1 MKRMK
6 TLIKN
11 ILLAVPVILSAS
23 CSDWLEED
31 PKTFISPSSFY
42 QTVED
47 FDGALKGLY
56 PHGQNLN
63 LTEVFADYN
72 DKPESAEQVGDIW
85 ANNPGYGF
93 YAFRNAWSGP
103 YSTIKNANMILESI
117 EDKDFTAETK
127 NRIIGEAK
135 CLRAWSYF
143 TLVQFFGDV
152 PLRDKVVTSDADVA
166 IDRTPQADIYQFIFD
181 DILDA
186 EQKPPEE
193 AQDMGR
199 VNKWVVK
206 AIMARIYLTSAG
218 FPMNQKE
225 NYAKAKEK
233 ALEVINSGQYSLM
246 PTFDKVFKTERYTAE
261 TIWAQLFS
269 APDSYSGMHNESSP
283 IGSQTALYLPTDAF
297 IASFDKGDMRK
308 EWGIKPEYVNA
319 KGNKVIARTY
329 YNKYI
334 NEEYLEQELPAS
346 NTNILTWQTKFTAL
360 RSIKSVCSYCHATD
374 NIVSGNLFD
383 QRMIGWYDIRRKAG
397 KFQVQLFLQSCF
409 KSCIPGTFGVC
420 IEVNDTIET
429 NGFFSGN
436 VRADRN
442 KRLQTSRCPDANQ
455 SQLFKCRFYGTG
467 REVDIGQC
475 IQFVQYNIY
484 IVRSDAVGYN
494 CDTLSFIGTG
504 YSVELPAGY
513 FAFLCVEVR
522 GNG

>member
-23 CSDWLEED
+23 CTDWLEED

-56 PHGQNLN
+56 PQGQNLN

-72 DKPESAEQVGDIW
+72 DKPEAAEQVGDIW

-166 IDRTPQADIYQFIFD
+166 IDRTPQADIYKFIFD

-186 EQKPPEE
+186 EQKLPEE
-193 AQDMGR
+193 AQEMGR
-199 VNKWVVK
+199 VNRLVVK

-218 FPMNQKE
+218 YPMNQKE

-346 NTNILTWQTKFTAL
+346 NTNILTWQTQLIRLAEMYLIAAEAENEINGPAGAYQYINAVRKRARVDQSDPTNVPDL
-360 RSIKSVCSYCHATD
+360 
-374 NIVSGNLFD
+374 SGLSQD
-383 QRMIGWYDIRRKAG
+383 QFREAVLLERQHELYEEGFAWYDLKRTQTFDKVQKARG
-397 KFQVQLFLQSCF
+397 SRLNVPIGAYNNTWL
-409 KSCIPGTFGVC
+409 IP
-420 IEVNDTIET
+420 DTEIL
-429 NGFFSGN
+429 NNNISQN
-436 VRADRN
+436 
-442 KRLQTSRCPDANQ
+442 PDY
-455 SQLFKCRFYGTG
+455 R
-467 REVDIGQC
+467 
-475 IQFVQYNIY
+475 
-484 IVRSDAVGYN
+484 
-494 CDTLSFIGTG
+494 
-504 YSVELPAGY
+504 
-513 FAFLCVEVR
+513 
-522 GNG
+522 

>member
-42 QTVED
+42 KTVED

-56 PHGQNLN
+56 PQGQNLN

-93 YAFRNAWSGP
+93 YAFRSAWSAP
-103 YSTIKNANMILESI
+103 YNTIKNANMILESI
-117 EDKDFTAETK
+117 EDKDFAAETK

-166 IDRTPQADIYQFIFD
+166 IDRTPQADIYKFIFD
-181 DILDA
+181 DIQDA
-186 EQKPPEE
+186 EQKLPEE
-193 AQDMGR
+193 AEMGR
-199 VNKWVVK
+199 VNKLAAK
-206 AIMARIYLTSAG
+206 ALMARIYLTSAG

-233 ALEVINSGQYSLM
+233 ALEVINSGKYSLM
-246 PTFDKVFKTERYTAE
+246 FTYDKVFKTERYTAE
-261 TIWAQLFS
+261 TIWAELFS
-269 APDSYSGMHNESSP
+269 APDKYSGMHQVSSP

-346 NTNILTWQTKFTAL
+346 NTNILTWQTQLIRLAEMYLIAAEAENEINGPAGAYQYINAIRKRARVDQNDPTNVPDL
-360 RSIKSVCSYCHATD
+360 
-374 NIVSGNLFD
+374 SGLSQDQFREAVLLERQHELYEEGFAWFD
-383 QRMIGWYDIRRKAG
+383 MKRTQTFDKVQKARG
-397 KFQVQLFLQSCF
+397 DRL
-409 KSCIPGTFGVC
+409 
-420 IEVNDTIET
+420 
-429 NGFFSGN
+429 N
-436 VRADRN
+436 V
-442 KRLQTSRCPDANQ
+442 P
-455 SQLFKCRFYGTG
+455 
-467 REVDIGQC
+467 
-475 IQFVQYNIY
+475 
-484 IVRSDAVGYN
+484 
-494 CDTLSFIGTG
+494 IGT
-504 YSVELPAGY
+504 YNNTWLIPDTEILNNNISQNPDY
-513 FAFLCVEVR
+513 R
-522 GNG
+522 

>member
-56 PHGQNLN
+56 PQGQNLN

-186 EQKPPEE
+186 EQKLPEE

-246 PTFDKVFKTERYTAE
+246 LTFDKVFKTERYTAE

-308 EWGIKPEYVNA
+308 EWGIKPEYVNV

-346 NTNILTWQTKFTAL
+346 NTNILTWQTQLIRLAEMYLIAAEAENEINGPAGAYQYINAIRKRARVDQNDPTNVPDL
-360 RSIKSVCSYCHATD
+360 
-374 NIVSGNLFD
+374 SGLSQD
-383 QRMIGWYDIRRKAG
+383 QFREAVLLERQHELYEEGFAWYDLKRTQTFDKVQKARG
-397 KFQVQLFLQSCF
+397 SRL
-409 KSCIPGTFGVC
+409 
-420 IEVNDTIET
+420 
-429 NGFFSGN
+429 N
-436 VRADRN
+436 V
-442 KRLQTSRCPDANQ
+442 P
-455 SQLFKCRFYGTG
+455 
-467 REVDIGQC
+467 
-475 IQFVQYNIY
+475 
-484 IVRSDAVGYN
+484 
-494 CDTLSFIGTG
+494 IGT
-504 YSVELPAGY
+504 YNNTWLIPDTEILNNNIPQNPDY
-513 FAFLCVEVR
+513 R
-522 GNG
+522 

>member
-56 PHGQNLN
+56 PQGQNLN

-143 TLVQFFGDV
+143 TLVQFFGV

-186 EQKPPEE
+186 EQKLPEE

-246 PTFDKVFKTERYTAE
+246 LTFDKVFKTERYTAE

-308 EWGIKPEYVNA
+308 EWGIKPEYVNV

-346 NTNILTWQTKFTAL
+346 NTNILTWQTQLIRLAEMYLIAAEAENEINGPAGAYQYINAIRKRARVDQNDPTNVPDL
-360 RSIKSVCSYCHATD
+360 
-374 NIVSGNLFD
+374 SGLSQD
-383 QRMIGWYDIRRKAG
+383 QFREAVLMERQHELYEEGFAWYDLKRTQTFDKVQKARG
-397 KFQVQLFLQSCF
+397 SRLNVPIGAYNNTWL
-409 KSCIPGTFGVC
+409 IP
-420 IEVNDTIET
+420 DTEIL
-429 NGFFSGN
+429 NN
-436 VRADRN
+436 N
-442 KRLQTSRCPDANQ
+442 IPQNPDY
-455 SQLFKCRFYGTG
+455 R
-467 REVDIGQC
+467 
-475 IQFVQYNIY
+475 
-484 IVRSDAVGYN
+484 
-494 CDTLSFIGTG
+494 
-504 YSVELPAGY
+504 
-513 FAFLCVEVR
+513 
-522 GNG
+522 

>member
-56 PHGQNLN
+56 PQGQNLN

-103 YSTIKNANMILESI
+103 YCTIKNANMILESI

-186 EQKPPEE
+186 EQKLPEE

-246 PTFDKVFKTERYTAE
+246 LTFDKVFKTERYTAE

-308 EWGIKPEYVNA
+308 EWGIKPEYVNV

-346 NTNILTWQTKFTAL
+346 NTNILTWQTQLIRLAEMYLIAAEAENEINGPAGAYQYINAIRKRARVDQNDPTNVPDL
-360 RSIKSVCSYCHATD
+360 
-374 NIVSGNLFD
+374 SGLSQD
-383 QRMIGWYDIRRKAG
+383 QFREAVLLERQHELYEEGFAWYDLKRTQTFDKVQKARG
-397 KFQVQLFLQSCF
+397 SRLNVPIGAYNNTWL
-409 KSCIPGTFGVC
+409 IP
-420 IEVNDTIET
+420 DTEIL
-429 NGFFSGN
+429 NN
-436 VRADRN
+436 N
-442 KRLQTSRCPDANQ
+442 IPQNPDY
-455 SQLFKCRFYGTG
+455 R
-467 REVDIGQC
+467 
-475 IQFVQYNIY
+475 
-484 IVRSDAVGYN
+484 
-494 CDTLSFIGTG
+494 
-504 YSVELPAGY
+504 
-513 FAFLCVEVR
+513 
-522 GNG
+522 

>member
-56 PHGQNLN
+56 PQGQNLN

-186 EQKPPEE
+186 EQKLPEE

-246 PTFDKVFKTERYTAE
+246 LTFDKVFKTERYTAE

-346 NTNILTWQTKFTAL
+346 NTNILTWQTQLIRLAEMYLIAAEAENEINGPAGAYQYINAIRKRARVDQNDPTNVPDL
-360 RSIKSVCSYCHATD
+360 
-374 NIVSGNLFD
+374 SGLSQD
-383 QRMIGWYDIRRKAG
+383 QFREAVLLERQHELYEEGFAWYDLKRTQTFDKVQKARG
-397 KFQVQLFLQSCF
+397 SRLNVPIGAYNNTWL
-409 KSCIPGTFGVC
+409 IP
-420 IEVNDTIET
+420 DTEIL
-429 NGFFSGN
+429 NN
-436 VRADRN
+436 N
-442 KRLQTSRCPDANQ
+442 IPQNPDY
-455 SQLFKCRFYGTG
+455 R
-467 REVDIGQC
+467 
-475 IQFVQYNIY
+475 
-484 IVRSDAVGYN
+484 
-494 CDTLSFIGTG
+494 
-504 YSVELPAGY
+504 
-513 FAFLCVEVR
+513 
-522 GNG
+522 

>member
-56 PHGQNLN
+56 PQGQNLN

-186 EQKPPEE
+186 EQKLPEE

-246 PTFDKVFKTERYTAE
+246 LTFDKVFKTERYTAE

-308 EWGIKPEYVNA
+308 EWGIKPEYVNV

-346 NTNILTWQTKFTAL
+346 NTNILTWQTQLIRLAEMYLIAAEAENEINGPAGAYQYINAIRKRARVDQNDPTNVPDL
-360 RSIKSVCSYCHATD
+360 
-374 NIVSGNLFD
+374 SGLSQYQFREAVLLER
-383 QRMIGWYDIRRKAG
+383 QHELYEEGFAWYDLKRTQTFDKVQKARG
-397 KFQVQLFLQSCF
+397 SRLNVPIGAYNNTWL
-409 KSCIPGTFGVC
+409 IP
-420 IEVNDTIET
+420 DTEIL
-429 NGFFSGN
+429 NN
-436 VRADRN
+436 N
-442 KRLQTSRCPDANQ
+442 IPQNPDY
-455 SQLFKCRFYGTG
+455 R
-467 REVDIGQC
+467 
-475 IQFVQYNIY
+475 
-484 IVRSDAVGYN
+484 
-494 CDTLSFIGTG
+494 
-504 YSVELPAGY
+504 
-513 FAFLCVEVR
+513 
-522 GNG
+522 

>member
-1 MKRMK
+1 M
-6 TLIKN
+6 
-11 ILLAVPVILSAS
+11 
-23 CSDWLEED
+23 
-31 PKTFISPSSFY
+31 
-42 QTVED
+42 ED

-56 PHGQNLN
+56 PQGQNLN

-186 EQKPPEE
+186 EQKLPEE

-246 PTFDKVFKTERYTAE
+246 LTFDKVFKTERYTAE

-308 EWGIKPEYVNA
+308 EWGIKPEYVNV

-346 NTNILTWQTKFTAL
+346 NTNILTWQTQLIRLAAMYLIAAEAENEINGPAGAYQYINAIRKRARVDQNDPTNVPDL
-360 RSIKSVCSYCHATD
+360 
-374 NIVSGNLFD
+374 SGLSQD
-383 QRMIGWYDIRRKAG
+383 QFREAVLLERQHELYEEGFAWYDLKRTQTFDKVQKARG
-397 KFQVQLFLQSCF
+397 SRLNVPIGAYNNTWL
-409 KSCIPGTFGVC
+409 IP
-420 IEVNDTIET
+420 DTEIL
-429 NGFFSGN
+429 NN
-436 VRADRN
+436 N
-442 KRLQTSRCPDANQ
+442 IPQNPDY
-455 SQLFKCRFYGTG
+455 R
-467 REVDIGQC
+467 
-475 IQFVQYNIY
+475 
-484 IVRSDAVGYN
+484 
-494 CDTLSFIGTG
+494 
-504 YSVELPAGY
+504 
-513 FAFLCVEVR
+513 
-522 GNG
+522 

>member
-56 PHGQNLN
+56 PQGQNLN

-186 EQKPPEE
+186 EQKLPEE

-246 PTFDKVFKTERYTAE
+246 LTFDKVFKTERYTAE

-308 EWGIKPEYVNA
+308 EWGIKPEYVNV

-346 NTNILTWQTKFTAL
+346 NTNILTWQTQLISLAEMYLIAAEAENEINGPAGAYQYINAIRKRARVDQNDPTNVPDL
-360 RSIKSVCSYCHATD
+360 
-374 NIVSGNLFD
+374 SGLSQD
-383 QRMIGWYDIRRKAG
+383 QFREAVLLERQHELYEEGFAWYDLKRTQTFDKVQKARG
-397 KFQVQLFLQSCF
+397 SRLNVPIGAYNNTWL
-409 KSCIPGTFGVC
+409 IP
-420 IEVNDTIET
+420 DTEIL
-429 NGFFSGN
+429 NN
-436 VRADRN
+436 N
-442 KRLQTSRCPDANQ
+442 IPQNPDY
-455 SQLFKCRFYGTG
+455 R
-467 REVDIGQC
+467 
-475 IQFVQYNIY
+475 
-484 IVRSDAVGYN
+484 
-494 CDTLSFIGTG
+494 
-504 YSVELPAGY
+504 
-513 FAFLCVEVR
+513 
-522 GNG
+522 